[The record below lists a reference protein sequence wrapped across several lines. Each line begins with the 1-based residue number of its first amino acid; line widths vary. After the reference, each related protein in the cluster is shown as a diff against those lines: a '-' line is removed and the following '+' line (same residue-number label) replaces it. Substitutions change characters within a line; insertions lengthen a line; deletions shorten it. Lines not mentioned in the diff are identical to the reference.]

1 MDEILSNL
9 RHANIKEANTIL
21 QSWYIAGSV
30 MLQQP
35 QTVSISL
42 KPSILAFVISK
53 SGKSLAT
60 ALLSQYFYRIFL

>member
-42 KPSILAFVISK
+42 KPSIFWVLQFQNLVKA
-53 SGKSLAT
+53 
-60 ALLSQYFYRIFL
+60 

>member
-35 QTVSISL
+35 QTVSICL
-42 KPSILAFVISK
+42 NPSIFWVLQFQNLVKA
-53 SGKSLAT
+53 
-60 ALLSQYFYRIFL
+60 